1 MGKDREKMK
10 GIEIWGRDWEN
21 CAKEADFALL
31 PLASFEY
38 HGPMAPVG
46 TDAALAMAF
55 AEYAQARYRCV
66 AYPPVF
72 YTACPNK
79 TKGAPTVSIDP
90 PVMLSYLT
98 NVLEGIYASGFS
110 RVLILNAH
118 DGNMGIGRAAAEAV
132 HGDAHTLLVNWWEL
146 LTQEETERF
155 FAGGGRGHG
164 GPYELSCAWA
174 ALGQQAVGDAA
185 YDLPSRKL
193 AGRNRACGKQA
204 AKLSQVRGPYLG
216 GLHANGAGDTQTG
229 VCSARSGSSDMAG
242 LYGRRRQRAM
252 SNYETL
258 REETL
263 RQDGAQFPAKS
274 FTALVLKP
282 AYDNAR
288 EHLLGA
294 MMEVNR
300 AQLIMLTEQ
309 GLLTREEAKAIRRG
323 LETLDTESLAS
334 GEYTGRYE
342 DLFFEVEARLLE
354 LCGDPAGSL
363 HLARSRNDMG
373 VTMYR
378 MVLRRC
384 LAGVMDELCAFTG
397 KLTAVAEKHRD
408 TIMVAITHTQQAQVS
423 TIGHYLLGACQVLER
438 DFDRLRHAYETVNH
452 SAMGACAITTTG
464 FPISRGRM
472 AELLGFDG
480 YILNSYD
487 AIGGGDYLGE
497 AATALL
503 LCAIDAGRIIQ
514 DLMLWASQE
523 FGVLR
528 AADPYVQVSSIM
540 PQKRNPVSI
549 EHLRSLLS
557 SVSGQCQT
565 LLQML
570 HNTPYGDIVDT
581 EDDAQP
587 FLWRACDTLAKC
599 YALWGNVMTTVT
611 LNKDVMLERA
621 RNGFAVITELADT
634 LVRETPVSFRKAH
647 SVATL
652 VARTLSQQGRPLT
665 SLREDEL
672 AAFFEQVTGSRL
684 EVPFE
689 KLRACLVPEHFVEI
703 RNIPGGCGPQAMTDM
718 LARQAARGESDL
730 GWLAARHAD
739 EEKARRLQ
747 AEGLERI

>member
-1 MGKDREKMK
+1 
-10 GIEIWGRDWEN
+10 
-21 CAKEADFALL
+21 
-31 PLASFEY
+31 
-38 HGPMAPVG
+38 
-46 TDAALAMAF
+46 
-55 AEYAQARYRCV
+55 
-66 AYPPVF
+66 
-72 YTACPNK
+72 
-79 TKGAPTVSIDP
+79 
-90 PVMLSYLT
+90 
-98 NVLEGIYASGFS
+98 
-110 RVLILNAH
+110 
-118 DGNMGIGRAAAEAV
+118 
-132 HGDAHTLLVNWWEL
+132 
-146 LTQEETERF
+146 
-155 FAGGGRGHG
+155 
-164 GPYELSCAWA
+164 
-174 ALGQQAVGDAA
+174 
-185 YDLPSRKL
+185 
-193 AGRNRACGKQA
+193 
-204 AKLSQVRGPYLG
+204 
-216 GLHANGAGDTQTG
+216 
-229 VCSARSGSSDMAG
+229 
-242 LYGRRRQRAM
+242 M

-652 VARTLSQQGRPLT
+652 MARTLSQQGRPLT